1 MNRNASLAH
10 VGGALLVSA
19 FHGMESNAV
28 RDTRRD
34 VLRRVDRSLAHA
46 HRQAANVSTTATL
59 LVGVGLVA
67 YVVKDQRRSRIEARA
82 SRAAADGTD
91 RRLLPPLVTTQ
102 LHRLAELVEDDLR
115 LLRTHVSRA
124 GRLAH
129 PGGSPSI
136 G

>member
-1 MNRNASLAH
+1 MSRNANLAH

-46 HRQAANVSTTATL
+46 HRQAANVSSTATL

-82 SRAAADGTD
+82 SRAVADRAD
-91 RRLLPPLVTTQ
+91 RRLLPSQMTKQ
-102 LHRLAELVEDDLR
+102 LRKLTELVEADVR
-115 LLRTHVSRA
+115 LLHTHINRA
-124 GRLAH
+124 GRLAD
-129 PGGSPSI
+129 PDRSPSS